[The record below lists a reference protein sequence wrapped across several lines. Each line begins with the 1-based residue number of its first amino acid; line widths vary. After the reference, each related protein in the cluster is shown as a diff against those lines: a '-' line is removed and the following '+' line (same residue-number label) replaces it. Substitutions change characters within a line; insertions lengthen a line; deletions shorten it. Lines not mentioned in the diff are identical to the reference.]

1 MVTVLFWLILAVMT
15 GGVIAALI
23 VPILRDRPAGWK
35 RGDFSRQVYRDQ
47 LRELDVDV
55 ERGVITGDEAEAAR
69 IEIQRRLITTDNKNA
84 DDANDGP
91 AGRGIARRAAAASIA
106 ILVPVVG
113 LSLYVWLGNPG
124 APNAPQGKPHPPL
137 TANAGRAAAPVRPPA
152 QSSSEIVSGEMAPH
166 ELDENIAKLKARLEE
181 NPADLQGW
189 LLLGRSL
196 TVTDRHS
203 ESVAA
208 FQKAIELDPT
218 NVDHKTMAA
227 ESMVLATGGRVTDA
241 AEAMFGQVL
250 AARPSDP
257 ASRYYIALSR
267 AQADKF
273 REAFDMWRSLL
284 LDAPVEA
291 PWRAAVA
298 QRVRDMAERLGIDV
312 ATAAPQALPTRPV
325 QPQQP
330 AAEADNAP
338 RRGPSQEDMAAAAK
352 MSPEERQQMIRG
364 MVEGLADRLEDD
376 PSDAQGWQRLVRV
389 YGVLGEKKKAY
400 AAMERAAANVPDDVG
415 ALLKFAGALM
425 GARGPG
431 DPAPKAAIDAFE
443 RVLKI
448 NPQNPGALYYVG
460 QVQAESGQID
470 QARATWQRLLERL
483 DPANPSYATVKRALE
498 KLNSAN

>member
-1 MVTVLFWLILAVMT
+1 MT
-15 GGVIAALI
+15 FGVIATLI
-23 VPILRDRPAGWK
+23 VPILRHQSAGWR

-55 ERGVITGDEAEAAR
+55 ERGVITGDEADAAR
-69 IEIQRRLITTDNKNA
+69 LEIQRRLITTEDKIPDDA
-84 DDANDGP
+84 DDDTP
-91 AGRGIARRAAAASIA
+91 ARGAARRAAAVSIA

-113 LSLYVWLGNPG
+113 LSLYMSLGNPG
-124 APNAPQGKPHPPL
+124 APNAPPEKPHPPL
-137 TANAGRAAAPVRPPA
+137 IANAGRAAAPARPAA
-152 QSSSEIVSGEMAPH
+152 QSSGEMAPH
-166 ELDENIAKLKARLEE
+166 ELDENIAKLRARLEK

-227 ESMVLATGGRVTDA
+227 ESMVLATGGRVTAD
-241 AEAMFGQVL
+241 AEAMLGQVL

-284 LDAPVEA
+284 LDAPPDA

-312 ATAAPQALPTRPV
+312 ATIAPQALTGAPARPIR
-325 QPQQP
+325 PQKP
-330 AAEADNAP
+330 AVETDADDGW
-338 RRGPSQEDMAAAAK
+338 RRGPSQADMAAAAK
-352 MSPEERQQMIRG
+352 MSPAER
-364 MVEGLADRLEDD
+364 
-376 PSDAQGWQRLVRV
+376 
-389 YGVLGEKKKAY
+389 
-400 AAMERAAANVPDDVG
+400 
-415 ALLKFAGALM
+415 
-425 GARGPG
+425 
-431 DPAPKAAIDAFE
+431 
-443 RVLKI
+443 
-448 NPQNPGALYYVG
+448 
-460 QVQAESGQID
+460 
-470 QARATWQRLLERL
+470 
-483 DPANPSYATVKRALE
+483 
-498 KLNSAN
+498 

>member
-1 MVTVLFWLILAVMT
+1 MT
-15 GGVIAALI
+15 FGVIATLI
-23 VPILRDRPAGWK
+23 VPILRHRPAGWR

-55 ERGVITGDEAEAAR
+55 ERGVITGDEADAAR
-69 IEIQRRLITTDNKNA
+69 LEIQRRLITTEDKTS
-84 DDANDGP
+84 DDANDDTNDDTP
-91 AGRGIARRAAAASIA
+91 ARGAARRAAAASIA

-113 LSLYVWLGNPG
+113 LSLYMSLGNPG
-124 APNAPQGKPHPPL
+124 APNAPPGKPHPPL
-137 TANAGRAAAPVRPPA
+137 TANAGRAVAPARPAA
-152 QSSSEIVSGEMAPH
+152 QSSSEMASGEMAPH
-166 ELDENIAKLKARLEE
+166 ELDENIAKLRARLEK

-218 NVDHKTMAA
+218 NADHKTMAA
-227 ESMVLATGGRVTDA
+227 ESMVLATGGRVTAD
-241 AEAMFGQVL
+241 AEAMFSQVL

-257 ASRYYIALSR
+257 ASRYYIALGR

-284 LDAPVEA
+284 LDAPPDA

-312 ATAAPQALPTRPV
+312 ATIAPQALTGAPARPV

-330 AAEADNAP
+330 AVETDAGDGS
-338 RRGPSQEDMAAAAK
+338 RRGPSQADMAAAAK
-352 MSPEERQQMIRG
+352 MSPAERQQMIRG
-364 MVEGLADRLEDD
+364 MVEGLADRLEEEPND
-376 PSDAQGWQRLVRV
+376 PQGWQRLVRV
-389 YGVLGEKKKAY
+389 YGVLGEKEKAY
-400 AAMERAAANVPDDVG
+400 ATMDRAASNVPDDVG
-415 ALLKFAGALM
+415 ALLNFAGALM
-425 GARGPG
+425 RARGPG
-431 DPAPKAAIDAFE
+431 DPAPKAAIASFE

-448 NPQNPGALYYVG
+448 NPQNPGALFFIG
-460 QVQAESGQID
+460 QVQAESSQID
-470 QARATWQRLLERL
+470 QARATWQRLLESL
-483 DPANPSYATVKRALE
+483 DPASPSYATVKGALE